1 MSRRMLL
8 SLMLG
13 FLTVAS
19 GASAAG
25 KMQQVTVVGQGM
37 TIDEAVTDGKRKAV
51 EQVFV
56 KIYSSS
62 QTQDFVLV
70 KDTVLTRS
78 AGFVKEYQILS
89 KGGDEDMGW
98 EVKMRVTVL
107 TDPLDDLWG
116 VVTNLLQD
124 MGRPKIMVVL
134 TEKVDGVVLEDS
146 TVQTVVE
153 NMLMKSGFQVVGR
166 EMVQAAAARDLQA
179 AIASDDP
186 AAVQAIAKR
195 FDAPIFVTGIVRA
208 TQAAGSP
215 RQIYGMTKYI
225 YEADSNVK
233 VYRTD
238 TGQMMSAVPA
248 KATRGVQGVA
258 RSAAKQAMDQQGK
271 LVAPAITQDILRFWM
286 DAIGGRGEVKLRVSN
301 ISFTQYAKL
310 KKALSEI
317 DGVKDVR
324 ANYHNQI
331 ADMSIQTN
339 LQAEPLGLKIVEAM
353 EGTLE
358 ITDMNQNTLKA
369 KFVK

>member
-8 SLMLG
+8 LLSLG
-13 FLTVAS
+13 FLAVVSSAD
-19 GASAAG
+19 AAG
-25 KMQQVTVVGQGM
+25 KFMDVNVVGQGM
-37 TIDEAVTDGKRKAV
+37 TLQEAMADGKRKAV
-51 EQVFV
+51 EQVCV
-56 KIYSSS
+56 KVYSASE
-62 QTQDFVLV
+62 TRDFVLV

-78 AGFVKEYQILS
+78 AGFVKEPKVLS
-89 KGGDEDMGW
+89 QAGDDDMGW
-98 EVKMRVTVL
+98 EVRMRVTVL

-134 TEKVDGVVLEDS
+134 TEKVDGAVLEDS

-153 NMLMKSGFQVVGR
+153 QNLLQSGFQVVGR

-215 RQIYGMTKYI
+215 RQIYGMTRYI

-286 DAIGGRGEVKLRVSN
+286 DALGGRGEVKLRVSN

-310 KKALSEI
+310 KKALAKIE
-317 DGVKDVR
+317 GVNDVR

-353 EGTLE
+353 DGTLE

-369 KFVK
+369 QFVK